1 MMIRPH
7 ICTLTSLIVLTS
19 ALTIAV
25 ASALPLIAQSP
36 APADSAQQVV
46 AAAVAHALADSE
58 RRIPYLYRL
67 DRKLPDRSE
76 ARDIVSTRDGLVA
89 RAVSVNGKPLTP
101 EQRALDDQRLAKLL
115 ADPKEQQK
123 RRAQQEKEAQRVR
136 TMIRALPDAF
146 LYEHDG
152 TELSPEGAS
161 LRLKFRPN
169 PDFDPPSRETL
180 IFKGMEGHI
189 WIHEA
194 DRRIVR
200 LEAMLVDDVKLG
212 FGIVATLHKGGRF
225 RLEQSKLAGGR
236 WETSHLTLDF
246 TGRAFLFKS
255 IKIKQEQNISGVRR
269 VPDNLSLAEGIE
281 LLRKQGAEI
290 AEKQ

>member
-1 MMIRPH
+1 MRIRSFTR
-7 ICTLTSLIVLTS
+7 TL
-19 ALTIAV
+19 AAAV
-25 ASALPLIAQSP
+25 ALASVLPLAGQSP
-36 APADSAQQVV
+36 APAESAQAVA
-46 AAAVAHALADSE
+46 AAAVANILADNE
-58 RRIPYLYRL
+58 HRIPYLYRL

-76 ARDIVSTRDGLVA
+76 GRVIVSTRDGMVA
-89 RAVSVNGKPLTP
+89 RAVSVDGKPLTP

-136 TMIRALPDAF
+136 GMIRALPDAF

-152 TELSPEGAS
+152 TEPSPNGAL

-180 IFKGMEGHI
+180 VFKGMEGRI
-189 WIHEA
+189 WIHAE
-194 DRRIVR
+194 DRRMVR
-200 LEAMLVDDVKLG
+200 LEATLVEDVKLG
-212 FGIVATLHKGGRF
+212 FGLVATLHKGGHF
-225 RLEQSKLAGGR
+225 RLEQSKLESGR

-255 IKIKQEQNISGVRR
+255 IKIKQEQSISNVRR
-269 VPDNLSLAEGIE
+269 VPDNLSLADGIE
-281 LLRKQGAEI
+281 LLRKQDTEI
-290 AEKQ
+290 AEKK